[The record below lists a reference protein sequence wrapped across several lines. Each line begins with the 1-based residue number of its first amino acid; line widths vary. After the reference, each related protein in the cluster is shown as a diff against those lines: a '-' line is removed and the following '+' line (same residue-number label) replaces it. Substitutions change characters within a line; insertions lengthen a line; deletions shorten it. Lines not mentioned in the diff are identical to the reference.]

1 MRVDGFSSHSYPI
14 KRKPRKGLAHIDD
27 DSVIEGVAGEVES
40 EQPVQ
45 HQANSRSQAVA
56 TLPARAQQQDP
67 FQRTMSTH
75 VAEALAS
82 YMTTASFVEW
92 DGEVLGLDVHI

>member
-14 KRKPRKGLAHIDD
+14 KRKPRKGIARIDD
-27 DSVIEGVAGEVES
+27 DSVIEGVAGDIEI
-40 EQPVQ
+40 EQPAQ
-45 HQANSRSQAVA
+45 RQASTGRAVA
-56 TLPARAQQQDP
+56 TVRARAQTDDP
-67 FQRTMSTH
+67 FQRTMSTR
-75 VAEALAS
+75 VADALAS